1 MVAMVPNTAGRKS
14 DDLAVPFADI
24 EQIDQGDSCM
34 PTIIR
39 RSFPTAVETRKEI
52 FLATSWQVHS
62 SIWTPPTDVFE
73 TVQSFVVKVE
83 VAGMREDDFEVS
95 AEDQIL
101 MIRGYRPDM
110 NERRAF
116 HQMEI
121 RSGKFEITIGL
132 PAGIDL
138 DNAAA
143 EYKDGFL
150 TVIFP
155 KLLAKHIEVE

>member
-1 MVAMVPNTAGRKS
+1 
-14 DDLAVPFADI
+14 
-24 EQIDQGDSCM
+24 M

-39 RSFPTAVETRKEI
+39 RSFPTVVEARKEI

-73 TVQSFVVKVE
+73 TAENFVVKVE
-83 VAGMREDDFEVS
+83 VAGMREEDFEVS
-95 AEDQIL
+95 VEEQVLLIK
-101 MIRGYRPDM
+101 GYRQDA
-110 NERRAF
+110 NERRGY

-121 RSGKFEITIGL
+121 RSGKFELILNL
-132 PAGIDL
+132 PTAIDL
-138 DNAAA
+138 DNASA

-155 KLLAKHIEVE
+155 NIRAKHIEVE